1 MEKTLIIDG
10 KEIKFKS
17 TGAAPLRYKHQFGR
31 DFFAD
36 IMSMRK
42 LTEKKK
48 ITPEDIKLID
58 FDLFYNLAWVWA
70 KTADK
75 TIPEPMEWL
84 DSFDSFPMFEI
95 VPELKG
101 LLINTLQS
109 KKK

>member
-1 MEKTLIIDG
+1 MEKTLTIDG
-10 KEIKFKS
+10 REVTFKS
-17 TGAAPLRYKHQFGR
+17 TGAAPLRYKQQFGR
-31 DFFAD
+31 DFFVDVA
-36 IMSMRK
+36 K
-42 LTEKKK
+42 LHKLAGKKK
-48 ITPEDIKLID
+48 VTLEDVKFVD

-84 DSFDSFPMFEI
+84 DSFDSFPMYEI
-95 VPELKG
+95 IPELQE